1 MIVTCAAILG
11 VDFLTFPRKFCKSV
25 NSGVTLM
32 DLGVGGIIFTS
43 GMVSSYSKG
52 SPKKRESLWATVSQ
66 AALHS
71 GPLGIFGLIRL
82 LFMSLTNLHVSETE
96 YGLQWNF
103 YMTLMV
109 VFVLGELVCTYSGH
123 PYKAGS
129 IGLLLLVCYQIVIS
143 SADLD
148 EWMMEGPRTNF
159 FSSNR
164 EGILGS
170 IGFLCLFLMA
180 VALGHFVVTRAP
192 THQEKSET
200 NPKRLNLFSLV
211 LHLYSFAFLCIAFGL
226 FLQEGFGLLARRRFV
241 NLTWVAFVGGI
252 ELFAVGTATL
262 ADALAARV
270 CPQWALRGTNDN
282 QLIIF
287 LLANVCVG
295 AVNMSIRTLLQPAVM
310 VWLIMT
316 GYMLLLF
323 FCSLRL
329 GVAEKRIR
337 IL

>member
-11 VDFLTFPRKFCKSV
+11 VDFLTFPRKFCKSI

-43 GMVSSYSKG
+43 GMVSSHSKG
-52 SPKKRESLWATVSQ
+52 RPNKQESLVAAVGR

-82 LFMSLTNLHVSETE
+82 VFMSLTNLHVSETE
-96 YGLQWNF
+96 YGLHWNF

-109 VFVLGELVCTYSGH
+109 VFVLGELVCGFTRH
-123 PYKAGS
+123 PYKAGAV
-129 IGLLLLVCYQIVIS
+129 GLLLLCCYQIIIS
-143 SADLD
+143 VADLD

-159 FSSNR
+159 FSANR
-164 EGILGS
+164 EGIFGS

-180 VALGHFVVTRAP
+180 VAVGHFVITRAP
-192 THQEKSET
+192 TQETK
-200 NPKRLNLFSLV
+200 PDFALLFI
-211 LHLYSFAFLCIAFGL
+211 CFGL
-226 FLQEGFGLLARRRFV
+226 SLQEGFGLLARRRFV

-252 ELFAVGTATL
+252 ELFAVGTAAL

-270 CPQWALRGTNDN
+270 CPLLALRGTNDN

-287 LLANVCVG
+287 LIANVCVG
-295 AVNMSIRTLLQPAVM
+295 AVNMSIRTLLQPAVV

-316 GYMLLLF
+316 SYMFLLF
-323 FCSLRL
+323 ICAHIL
-329 GVAEKRIR
+329 GAADKRIR